1 MSERMGGPPV
11 GIGGSDSPRFGADA
25 PSLRNSPTTPTG
37 DLRQLHGLAFAA
49 ARGEHRLSAEEALE
63 LLAHA
68 DMLAL
73 GAAASAMR
81 DRLHPERE
89 ATFIVDRNVNYTNVC
104 VSGCRFCAFFRDS
117 SDADAYLLSAEDLYA
132 KVEETLA
139 LEGTAI
145 LLQGGLHPD
154 LGIEWYENMLREL
167 KARYPIHVHGF
178 GPPEMVHIA
187 KVSGISTR
195 EVLQRLRDA
204 GLDSLPGGGAEILV
218 DSVRSHVSPKKA
230 TSDQWLD
237 VMREAHDLG
246 MSTTATMMFGG
257 TESVEDRV
265 AHMQRVREV
274 QDEAAEKDAVGFRAF
289 IPWSFQPGN
298 TELAEGEFTGAAAS
312 GWEYLR
318 TLAVSRLF
326 LDNVANIQASW
337 VTQGP
342 KIGQVAL
349 CFGANDMGS
358 TMIEENVVASAGTHF
373 MLAREELVRLIED
386 AGFTPVQR
394 DTLYREVRRF

>member
-1 MSERMGGPPV
+1 M
-11 GIGGSDSPRFGADA
+11 
-25 PSLRNSPTTPTG
+25 TTPARTL
-37 DLRQLHGLAFAA
+37 DGLAAIANSAA
-49 ARGEHRLSAEEALE
+49 AGTLRLSAEQALE
-63 LLAHA
+63 LLRGA
-68 DMLAL
+68 DMLQLA
-73 GAAASAMR
+73 AAASAMR
-81 DRLHPERE
+81 DRLHPEHE

-104 VSGCRFCAFFRDS
+104 VSGCRFCAFYRAE
-117 SDADAYLLSAEDLYA
+117 DAPDAYVLPFEELCA

-145 LLQGGLHPD
+145 LLQGGLHPT
-154 LGIEWYENMLREL
+154 LGIEWYETMLRDL

-195 EVLQRLRDA
+195 EVLTRLRDA

-218 DSVRSHVSPKKA
+218 DRVRSHVSPKKA
-230 TSDQWLD
+230 TSDQWLG
-237 VMREAHDLG
+237 VMREAHELDI
-246 MSTTATMMFGG
+246 STTATMMFGG
-257 TESVEDRV
+257 TETLEERIE
-265 AHMQRVREV
+265 HMVRVREV
-274 QDEAAEKDAVGFRAF
+274 QDDAVAGGHVGFRAF

-298 TELAEGEFTGAAAS
+298 TDLESEQGGVAAS

-358 TMIEENVVASAGTHF
+358 TMIEENVVAAAGTHF
-373 MLAREELVRLIED
+373 MLAREELVRLIGD

>member
-1 MSERMGGPPV
+1 MKGHEKRSVAES
-11 GIGGSDSPRFGADA
+11 GGSDSPRPGAIA
-25 PSLRNSPTTPTG
+25 PELRNSPPPSAT
-37 DLRQLHGLAFAA
+37 DLPRLHSLAFAA
-49 ARGEHRLSAEEALE
+49 ARGEHRLTAAEALE
-63 LLAHA
+63 LLSGA
-68 DMLAL
+68 DVLVL

-89 ATFIVDRNVNYTNVC
+89 VTFIVDRNVNYTNVC
-104 VSGCRFCAFFRDS
+104 VSGCRFCAFYRDS
-117 SDADAYLLSAEDLYA
+117 ADADAYLLAPEDLYA

-154 LGIEWYENMLREL
+154 LGIEWYEDMLREL

-230 TSDQWLD
+230 TSDQWLA

-257 TESVEDRV
+257 TESVEDRI

-274 QDEAAEKDAVGFRAF
+274 QDEAANKGAVGFRAF

-298 TELAEGEFTGAAAS
+298 TELAADEFTGDAAS

-373 MLAREELVRLIED
+373 MLAREELVRLIAD

-394 DTLYREVRRF
+394 DT

>member
-1 MSERMGGPPV
+1 V
-11 GIGGSDSPRFGADA
+11 
-25 PSLRNSPTTPTG
+25 
-37 DLRQLHGLAFAA
+37 
-49 ARGEHRLSAEEALE
+49 EEALA
-63 LLAHA
+63 LLEHA
-68 DMLAL
+68 DTLVL
-73 GAAASAMR
+73 GAAATAMR

-89 ATFIVDRNVNYTNVC
+89 VTFIVDRNVNYTNVC
-104 VSGCRFCAFFRDS
+104 VSGCRFCAFYRDS
-117 SDADAYLLSAEDLYA
+117 SDADAYVLSPDELYA

-154 LGIEWYENMLREL
+154 LGVEWYEDMLRAL
-167 KARYPIHVHGF
+167 KERYPIHVHGF

-187 KVSGISTR
+187 RVSKVSTR

-230 TSDQWLD
+230 TSDEWLD
-237 VMREAHDLG
+237 VMREAHELG

-257 TESVEDRV
+257 TETVEDRI

-274 QDEAAEKDAVGFRAF
+274 QDEAVTKDAVGFRAF

-326 LDNVANIQASW
+326 LDNVTNIQASW

-342 KIGQVAL
+342 KVGQVAL

-358 TMIEENVVASAGTHF
+358 TMIEENVVASAGTRF
-373 MLAREELVRLIED
+373 MLARDELVRLIAD